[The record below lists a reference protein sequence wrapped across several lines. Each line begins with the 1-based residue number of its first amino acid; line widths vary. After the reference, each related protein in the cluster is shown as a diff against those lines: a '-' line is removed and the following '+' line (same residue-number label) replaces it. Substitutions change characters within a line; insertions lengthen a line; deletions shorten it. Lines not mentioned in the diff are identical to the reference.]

1 MNRRWIP
8 WLFIGAIAV
17 SSGLPIPSAQAQS
30 VMTISA
36 DRAQGLTGVTPV
48 VHLWSGYGTN
58 LSFLPTNQH
67 IVQVWIDDPARVALD
82 FDEPLCP
89 AVAESDCI
97 SGNPSVIHLRRIQGL
112 DFEHLP
118 SASGTLLTVITEAM
132 DGERHLYEFRIEFG
146 DSDPDYHTV
155 AVQPSSP
162 IHSLFGPGDVRRGLE
177 IAASRDLIHPEQD
190 LWNRLQTFLDLTQ
203 QGLEIPV
210 AAEQAGVSQELI
222 TQLADWGARAR
233 DDPPLTSTDR

>member
-1 MNRRWIP
+1 MNRHCLP

-17 SSGLPIPSAQAQS
+17 SGWPISSVQAQS
-30 VMTISA
+30 VVAIPA

-48 VHLWSGYGTN
+48 VYLWSGYGTN
-58 LSFLPTNQH
+58 LSFLPTNER
-67 IVQVWIDDPARVALD
+67 IVQVWIDDPARVTLD

-89 AVAESDCI
+89 TAAASDCV
-97 SGNPSVIHLRRIQGL
+97 SGNPSIIHLRRIKGL

-118 SASGTLLTVITEAM
+118 SASGTLLTVITETTNG
-132 DGERHLYEFRIEFG
+132 DRYLYEFRIEFG
-146 DSDPDYHTV
+146 DGDPDYHTV

-162 IHSLFGPGDVRRGLE
+162 IHSLLGSGDVRRGLE
-177 IAASRDLIHPEQD
+177 IAASRDLIHPAQD
-190 LWNRLQTFLDLTQ
+190 LWQRLQTFLNLTQ

-210 AAEQAGVSQELI
+210 AAEQAGVSLELI
-222 TQLADWGARAR
+222 TQLAEWGARAR

>member
-8 WLFIGAIAV
+8 WLFVGTITFTGFQM
-17 SSGLPIPSAQAQS
+17 PFAQAQS
-30 VMTISA
+30 LVAISA
-36 DRAQGLTGVTPV
+36 DRAQGLVGVTPV

-58 LSFLPTNQH
+58 LSFLPTNER

-89 AVAESDCI
+89 AAAESDCV

-112 DFEHLP
+112 DFEPLP
-118 SASGTLLTVITEAM
+118 SASGTLLTVITEATNG
-132 DGERHLYEFRIEFG
+132 DRRLYEFRIEFG
-146 DSDPDYHTV
+146 DGDPDYHTV

-190 LWNRLQTFLDLTQ
+190 LWNRLQTFLELTQ

-210 AAEQAGVSQELI
+210 AAEQAGVSLELI

>member
-8 WLFIGAIAV
+8 WLFVGTITFTGFQM
-17 SSGLPIPSAQAQS
+17 PFAQAQS
-30 VMTISA
+30 LVASSA
-36 DRAQGLTGVTPV
+36 DRAQGLGGGTPV

-58 LSFLPTNQH
+58 LSFLPTNER

-89 AVAESDCI
+89 AAAESDCV

-118 SASGTLLTVITEAM
+118 SASGTLLTVITEATNG
-132 DGERHLYEFRIEFG
+132 DRRLYEFRIEFG
-146 DSDPDYHTV
+146 DGDPDYHTV

-190 LWNRLQTFLDLTQ
+190 LWQRLQTFLNLTQ
-203 QGLEIPV
+203 QGLEIPI
-210 AAEQAGVSQELI
+210 AAEQAGVSLELI
-222 TQLADWGARAR
+222 TQLAEWGARAR